1 MVYKEYQEQS
11 VFQMLDLR
19 RTQRILNCWSR
30 LVPKLRE
37 ENFFE
42 NRKEKHMVH
51 YFRLRK
57 LGQLA
62 FLGWADAI
70 RVEKK
75 EKMIEKDKTQYLN
88 KVSDWLKEYE
98 AQKQN

>member
-1 MVYKEYQEQS
+1 
-11 VFQMLDLR
+11 
-19 RTQRILNCWSR
+19 
-30 LVPKLRE
+30 
-37 ENFFE
+37 
-42 NRKEKHMVH
+42 MVH

-75 EKMIEKDKTQYLN
+75 EKLIEKDKTQYLN

>member
-1 MVYKEYQEQS
+1 
-11 VFQMLDLR
+11 MLDSR
-19 RTQRILNCWSR
+19 RAQKLLKYWSK
-30 LVPKLRE
+30 LIPKLRE

-42 NRKEKHMVH
+42 NRKAKHIVH

-70 RVEKK
+70 RKQKK
-75 EKMIEKDKTQYLN
+75 DRMIEKDKTQYMN

-98 AQKQN
+98 LQKNTHK